1 MKVVGTIQFDSH
13 VLDVYDSLD
22 TPFFNAVDVAK
33 LIDYSAGNTS
43 RMLLLIEK
51 DEYLQVNIIR
61 AGQKRQVNMI
71 TELGLY
77 SILSQST
84 KPIARKW
91 RRVVHSNLILLRKQ
105 NQLTIAGQ
113 FEEWDM
119 MREDFFIDTETG
131 ELMEIRTVMGG
142 DVEIIPYKED

>member
-1 MKVVGTIQFDSH
+1 MEIVGKISFDGH
-13 VLDVYDSLD
+13 MLDVYDSLD
-22 TPFFNAVDVAK
+22 EPYFKALEVAR
-33 LIDYSAGNTS
+33 LLDYSAGKTS
-43 RMLLLIEK
+43 QMLELIEK
-51 DEYLQVNIIR
+51 DEYLTTLLQVS
-61 AGQKRQVNMI
+61 GQKRKVHML

-77 SILSQST
+77 NILSQST

-105 NQLTIAGQ
+105 NNLTIAGQ

-131 ELMEIRTVMGG
+131 ELMEIRTVAGG
-142 DVEIIPYKED
+142 DVEIVPYTEN